1 MLCSVSDL
9 RLQAILLYSISSHS
23 ANCVGSP
30 HRFQERT
37 EARCKAECCGPKTT
51 CWVITS
57 SVLFYLVPLF
67 TTRKRERGKLQITI
81 PDIHTLSYTYN
92 TENRFK
98 YNTACIW
105 LYHLHPDSNSY
116 PSINEKKI
124 LAAFEFT
131 YLDPGMTTKNTF
143 KNL

>member
-1 MLCSVSDL
+1 MLQNFTSLEKIYIRCFNRAVAHCSEMLCSVSDL

-23 ANCVGSP
+23 ANCAGSP

-37 EARCKAECCGPKTT
+37 VAGCKAECCGPKTT

-81 PDIHTLSYTYN
+81 PDIHTLSYITQRIGSN
-92 TENRFK
+92 ITQRVSG
-98 YNTACIW
+98 CII
-105 LYHLHPDSNSY
+105 LILIVIAIHP
-116 PSINEKKI
+116 
-124 LAAFEFT
+124 
-131 YLDPGMTTKNTF
+131 
-143 KNL
+143 